1 MIFLD
6 RKGLTREQ
14 WALLVRLL
22 SSNIDEGQSSMNPRS
37 DGWQRRFRP
46 LKDEYSR
53 ETYDRMIHVTMRIE
67 PEIHKAMIVELKKTQ
82 INRTVW
88 IRQAI
93 EEKLA
98 REQQQS

>member
-1 MIFLD
+1 
-6 RKGLTREQ
+6 
-14 WALLVRLL
+14 
-22 SSNIDEGQSSMNPRS
+22 
-37 DGWQRRFRP
+37 
-46 LKDEYSR
+46 
-53 ETYDRMIHVTMRIE
+53 MIHVTMRIE
-67 PEIHKAMIVELKKTQ
+67 PEIHEAMIVELKKTQ